1 MRGPKRGPRPARGP
15 TASRSQANARATP
28 GRKLSSELNDA
39 VQETRL
45 LLVANGVGLAKRRDG
60 EQLDIALLVE
70 QREGGGDRLSGR
82 AEVRTDPNVNTIA
95 VDRGHPRRSRHLGPL
110 ANRMLIFFGFARGTG
125 LFRPFLY
132 IVLRRRASPGSR
144 SRRYSSRGEGG
155 ARMGWDHRRP
165 AVGAKPVT
173 EASVRIFD
181 FVTALFL
188 LFLLIP
194 LIVLISIGI
203 LIDSRGPILYGATRV
218 GRYGQTF
225 RMLKFRKM
233 TAQAQGPPLTVA
245 RDARFTRLDGFS
257 RRRSW
262 MSCPSCGTSSGA
274 NQPGRPSSEDIAFVS
289 LLRDDYEEILTV
301 PPGITGLSQL
311 AFAKE
316 SQLLASNDSE
326 DYYVESCFRRKWGST
341 ASTLGGDHCSS
352 TCRSCCGPES

>member
-1 MRGPKRGPRPARGP
+1 
-15 TASRSQANARATP
+15 
-28 GRKLSSELNDA
+28 
-39 VQETRL
+39 
-45 LLVANGVGLAKRRDG
+45 
-60 EQLDIALLVE
+60 
-70 QREGGGDRLSGR
+70 
-82 AEVRTDPNVNTIA
+82 
-95 VDRGHPRRSRHLGPL
+95 
-110 ANRMLIFFGFARGTG
+110 
-125 LFRPFLY
+125 
-132 IVLRRRASPGSR
+132 
-144 SRRYSSRGEGG
+144 
-155 ARMGWDHRRP
+155 MGWDHRRP

-225 RMLKFRKM
+225 RML

-245 RDARFTRLDGFS
+245 RDARFTRFGRLLAKTKLDELPQLWNVVRGE
-257 RRRSW
+257 
-262 MSCPSCGTSSGA
+262 MSLVGP
-274 NQPGRPSSEDIAFVS
+274 RPEDIAFVS

-326 DYYVESCFRRKWGST
+326 DYYVERLLPQKVGLDRLYARRRSLLLNLQVMLWTGVVVGLIGDVAVNRAT
-341 ASTLGGDHCSS
+341 GRATL
-352 TCRSCCGPES
+352 RRRPRQVELAPEPTTGQLGHEVAANERLG

>member
-1 MRGPKRGPRPARGP
+1 
-15 TASRSQANARATP
+15 
-28 GRKLSSELNDA
+28 
-39 VQETRL
+39 
-45 LLVANGVGLAKRRDG
+45 
-60 EQLDIALLVE
+60 
-70 QREGGGDRLSGR
+70 
-82 AEVRTDPNVNTIA
+82 
-95 VDRGHPRRSRHLGPL
+95 
-110 ANRMLIFFGFARGTG
+110 
-125 LFRPFLY
+125 
-132 IVLRRRASPGSR
+132 
-144 SRRYSSRGEGG
+144 
-155 ARMGWDHRRP
+155 MGWDHRRP

-245 RDARFTRLDGFS
+245 RDARFTRFGRLLAKTKLDELPQLWNVVRGE
-257 RRRSW
+257 
-262 MSCPSCGTSSGA
+262 MSLVGP
-274 NQPGRPSSEDIAFVS
+274 RPEDIAFVS
-289 LLRDDYEEILTV
+289 LLRDDNEEILNVTT
-301 PPGITGLSQL
+301 GINGLSQN

-326 DYYVESCFRRKWGST
+326 DYYVERLLPQKVGLDRLYARRRSLLLNLQVMLWTGVVVGLIGDVAVNRAT
-341 ASTLGGDHCSS
+341 GRATL
-352 TCRSCCGPES
+352 RRRPRQVELAPEPTTGQLGHEVAANERLG